1 MNNSEKSL
9 PDKTLE
15 RFLKIVLETKTTEL
29 IVNNINI
36 EQLQRVFEK
45 ENSSSKDLK
54 FLRIEGAKD
63 LEDNLLIEL
72 NLPKIVS
79 DKLFFM
85 N

>member
-15 RFLKIVLETKTTEL
+15 QFLKIVLETETTEL
-29 IVNNINI
+29 IVNSINI
-36 EQLQRVFEK
+36 ELLQRVFEK
-45 ENSSSKDLK
+45 EDSSSKDLK
-54 FLRIEGAKD
+54 FLRIEGATD
-63 LEDNLLIEL
+63 LEDNLLATL